1 VDWIHD
7 FHSFSIVY
15 NAFMIFDTHC
25 HAYWMGLEERHP
37 AVKARMNSEKVM
49 RSVQI
54 GTDWDTNHKALS
66 LARKWGDGTWCTAAM
81 HPTSCQD
88 LPVETASEWIARLK
102 PFITVNRDKIVAVGE
117 TGLDYYHLTKGKE
130 EEQKR
135 TQRAFFFAH
144 ANLAAELGLPLVIHT
159 RDAASDTL
167 ALVGECDVRR
177 VLIHCFSENRAF
189 AEELLAWSDE
199 AYFSFSG
206 ILTYRQARAVQDA
219 ARSLRLD
226 RILVE
231 TDSPFLVPR
240 AVSDRFKLN
249 EPACTRYV
257 LDCLKE
263 LRPEPA
269 EFVEQTVWENS
280 NRFFGIQ

>member
-1 VDWIHD
+1 
-7 FHSFSIVY
+7 
-15 NAFMIFDTHC
+15 MIFDTHC
-25 HAYWMGLEERHP
+25 HAYWKGLEDRHP
-37 AVKARMNSEKVM
+37 AVKARMNAEKVM

-54 GTDWDTNHKALS
+54 GTDWETSHKALS
-66 LARKWGDGTWCTAAM
+66 LARKWGEDTWCTAAM

-88 LPVETASEWIARLK
+88 LPVEAALEWTARLK
-102 PFITVNRDKIVAVGE
+102 SFIQANRDKIVAIGE
-117 TGLDYYHLTKGKE
+117 TGLDYYHLTRGNE
-130 EEQKR
+130 ENQKR
-135 TQRAFFFAH
+135 TQRAFFIAH
-144 ANLAAELGLPLVIHT
+144 ANLAVELGLPLVIHT

-167 ALVGECDVRR
+167 ALIKESEVRR
-177 VLIHCFSENRAF
+177 VVIHCFSENRAF
-189 AEELLAWSDE
+189 AEELLAWSDG
-199 AYFSFSG
+199 ACFSFSG
-206 ILTYRQARAVQDA
+206 ILTYGQALTVQDA

-231 TDSPFLVPR
+231 TDAPFLVPR

-257 LDCLKE
+257 MDCLTE

-280 NRFFGIQ
+280 NRFFGISN